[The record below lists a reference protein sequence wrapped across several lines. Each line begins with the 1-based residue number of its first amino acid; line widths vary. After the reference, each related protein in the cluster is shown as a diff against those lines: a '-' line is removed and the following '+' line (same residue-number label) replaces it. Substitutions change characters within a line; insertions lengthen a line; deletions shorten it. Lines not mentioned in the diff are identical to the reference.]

1 MDTIFAPSRI
11 DKSVIK
17 MITTNAHSLV
27 GSSTKN
33 SWSQAQSLTNNHQ
46 TVSLVINLKI
56 LGEEGVIDLA
66 SIGGAIFEKFHE
78 QGKMYRTPVEWQEF
92 LESELGDVTH
102 EVEVSV
108 VVVCIYDETVWLW
121 GKGKTGARLYRE
133 GRFITLV
140 EGDKW
145 EEGLAG
151 TITHNDILII
161 GTEKGIET
169 STEPHLMETIKSG
182 VLNYIETLAPLIHLR
197 PEQAEMAMVMLECIA
212 DSDSDGRE
220 LLHEAKNPNILT
232 KKKFPEIVVRRM
244 REEPRKFNLLLGSM
258 LGVILIILIITGA
271 YVRIE
276 KKAKSEYET
285 AVSRSENMIREAED
299 VAESN
304 PERSKILISQ
314 SIEVLELYLA
324 TRPKSNYEAA
334 AKSGLERIRNKEQE
348 ILKVRG
354 TTLSPTIELS
364 LLSENLKS
372 DQIVDDGSGSMYFW
386 DDSSR
391 SIVGVSV
398 KDLSKV
404 TFNVENERFVRPFS
418 TRDGVYTGFSAGGIW
433 SGSKSE
439 QKVVVPTDSEWGE
452 ISQVATFGNNI
463 YLLDRGLGEIWKYA
477 ATDTGY
483 AERKR
488 WFGKG
493 IVLDLSR
500 VVDWVVDGDI
510 WLLTSSGKLEK
521 YSRGV
526 PANFVLTGFPSES
539 ETGGLVDPIALS
551 IVDDKI
557 YVLER
562 GAKRVVTFGLDGKY
576 VEQYVSEDF
585 GRASDLMVYEGKG
598 YALVDNVIKE
608 WEL

>member
-1 MDTIFAPSRI
+1 M
-11 DKSVIK
+11 
-17 MITTNAHSLV
+17 MTTNAHSLV

-33 SWSQAQSLTNNHQ
+33 CWTQAQSLTNNHQ

-56 LGEEGVIDLA
+56 AGDEGVIDLA
-66 SIGGAIFEKFHE
+66 SIGGSIFEKFHE
-78 QGKMYRTPVEWQEF
+78 LGANYHTPVEWQEF
-92 LESELGDVTH
+92 VESELGEVTH
-102 EVEVSV
+102 EVEASV
-108 VVVCIYDETVWLW
+108 VIVCIYEETVWLW
-121 GKGKTGARLYRE
+121 GKGKTGARLYRD
-133 GRFITLV
+133 GHFITLV
-140 EGDKW
+140 EGNKW
-145 EEGLAG
+145 EVGLTG
-151 TITHNDILII
+151 TIANNDVLII

-169 STEPHLMETIKSG
+169 SAESHLLEAIKGG

-197 PEQAEMAMVMLECIA
+197 PEQAEMAMVMLECTT
-212 DSDSDGRE
+212 DSESVGGE
-220 LLHEAKNPNILT
+220 LSHDT
-232 KKKFPEIVVRRM
+232 KSVKMLIKEKFPEIVVRRM
-244 REEPRKFNLLLGSM
+244 REEPRKFNLVLGSI
-258 LGVILIILIITGA
+258 LGLILIILIIAGA

-276 KKAKSEYET
+276 KKEKGEYET
-285 AVSRSENMIREAED
+285 ATTRSENMIREAES
-299 VAESN
+299 VSESN

-324 TRPKSNYEAA
+324 TGPKSNYEMAA
-334 AKSGLERIRNKEQE
+334 RSSLERIKSKEQE

-364 LLSENLKS
+364 LLSEKLQS
-372 DQIVDDGSGSMYFW
+372 DRIVDDGLGSMYFW

-418 TRDGVYTGFSAGGIW
+418 VRDGIYTGLSAGGIW

-439 QKVVVPTDSEWGE
+439 QKIVIPTDSEWGE

-483 AERKR
+483 ADRKR

-521 YSRGV
+521 YSRGA
-526 PANFVLTGFPSES
+526 PASFVLTGFPSES
-539 ETGGLVDPIALS
+539 EAGGFVDPVAVTILE
-551 IVDDKI
+551 DKV

-562 GAKRVVTFGLDGKY
+562 GASRVVAFDIKGQYL
-576 VEQYVSEDF
+576 EQYVSEDF
-585 GRASDLMVYEGKG
+585 SQATDLMVYGEKG
-598 YALVDNVIKE
+598 YVIVGNVIRE
-608 WEL
+608 WAL

>member
-1 MDTIFAPSRI
+1 
-11 DKSVIK
+11 

-27 GSSTKN
+27 GSSAKN
-33 SWSQAQSLTNNHQ
+33 SWSQAQSLTNIYQ
-46 TVSLVINLKI
+46 TVSLIINLKI
-56 LGEEGVIDLA
+56 SGDEGAIDLA
-66 SIGGAIFEKFHE
+66 SIGGSIFEKFHE
-78 QGKMYRTPVEWQEF
+78 QGKIYRTPVEWQEF
-92 LESELGDVTH
+92 VESELGDVTH
-102 EVEVSV
+102 EVEAAV
-108 VVVCIYDETVWLW
+108 VVACVYNETVWLW
-121 GKGKTGARLYRE
+121 GKGKTGAILYRD

-140 EGDKW
+140 EGNRW
-145 EEGLAG
+145 EEGLTGIVA
-151 TITHNDILII
+151 HNDILII

-169 STEPHLMETIKSG
+169 STEPDLMDTIKGG

-197 PEQAEMAMVMLECIA
+197 PEQAEMAVVMLECTA
-212 DSDSDGRE
+212 DSDGDGRE
-220 LLHEAKNPNILT
+220 MSKETKAPNISI
-232 KKKFPEIVVRRM
+232 KEKFPEIVVRRM
-244 REEPRKFNLLLGSM
+244 REEPRKFNLVLGSI
-258 LGVILIILIITGA
+258 LGLILTILIVTGA

-276 KKAKSEYET
+276 KKEKGEYE
-285 AVSRSENMIREAED
+285 AAISRSENMISEAEN

-314 SIEVLELYLA
+314 SIEVLDLYLK
-324 TRPKSNYEAA
+324 TGPKSNYEAA
-334 AKSGLERIRNKEQE
+334 AKSSLERIRNREQE

-354 TTLSPTIELS
+354 ITLSPTMELS
-364 LLSENLKS
+364 LLSEKLQS
-372 DQIVDDGSGSMYFW
+372 DRIVDDSNGSMYFW

-391 SIVGVSV
+391 SIVGVST
-398 KDLSKV
+398 KDLSKM
-404 TFNVENERFVRPFS
+404 TFNVENERFVRPFNV
-418 TRDGVYTGFSAGGIW
+418 RDGVYTGVSAGGIW

-439 QKVVVPTDSEWGE
+439 QKIVIPTDPEWGE

-477 ATDTGY
+477 ATDNGY

-510 WLLTSSGKLEK
+510 WLLTSSGKIEK
-521 YSRGV
+521 YSRGA
-526 PANFVLTGFPSES
+526 PASFGLTGFPSES
-539 ETGGLVDPIALS
+539 ENGGLVDPIALNL
-551 IVDDKI
+551 VDDKI

-562 GAKRVVTFGLDGKY
+562 GAKRVVVFGMDGKY

-585 GRASDLMVYEGKG
+585 GRAMDLMIYGGRG
-598 YALVDNVIKE
+598 YVLVDNVIRE